1 MDILLRFCCIL
12 SIYCRYLAHQ
22 IHSWSFHERS
32 SLAGKEWWTFQQPR
46 GLYGNKNR
54 KTTSLIS
61 LIVLNHSE
69 LSLVTA
75 DSMTIVEHSYKKN
88 YGLLTAHS
96 LKILEKS
103 YEKSM
108 ATAPHEQLARREV
121 AISSVADV
129 VPTVVATKAIAA
141 AWDGKGRH
149 WKLQI
154 WRKSMVNLW

>member
-1 MDILLRFCCIL
+1 
-12 SIYCRYLAHQ
+12 
-22 IHSWSFHERS
+22 
-32 SLAGKEWWTFQQPR
+32 
-46 GLYGNKNR
+46 
-54 KTTSLIS
+54 
-61 LIVLNHSE
+61 
-69 LSLVTA
+69 
-75 DSMTIVEHSYKKN
+75 MTIVEHSYKKN

-96 LKILEKS
+96 LKIFEKS

-149 WKLQI
+149 
-154 WRKSMVNLW
+154 